1 MKSSAILWSPFVVA
15 QKAGANS
22 NCQPGCMPASTFE
35 SLCSNQLFWMLLLH
49 VECVYICLF
58 KFLYVMSFDFRM
70 PGCLTR
76 CGDTLWEKSES
87 HGDPKPERKGDL
99 AASEVWIFLVQ
110 MFSKKCEIGN
120 AWKIGKRLKQMHVLS
135 CCVVFFMD
143 MALTANEQNNLTIVS
158 IEWNAH
164 TAHCLLLHRVEVHY
178 LDGLSATLF
187 GMACSD
193 KVSVPACMRRAA
205 FTSEKPQ
212 SHIYEPLIAVSTA
225 KSCNNCQL
233 NVKHLIFA

>member
-1 MKSSAILWSPFVVA
+1 MFHLYFLLSLSVESAKFCKSCTVPALFKVHQKVLNALSKVLGLTWVQCSFVAMKSSAIQWSPFVVA

-35 SLCSNQLFWMLLLH
+35 SLCSNQLFWILLLH
-49 VECVYICLF
+49 VECAYICLY

-99 AASEVWIFLVQ
+99 AASEVWIFWAQ

-120 AWKIGKRLKQMHVLS
+120 AWKNTERDWNRCTFCHVVL
-135 CCVVFFMD
+135 F
-143 MALTANEQNNLTIVS
+143 S
-158 IEWNAH
+158 IW
-164 TAHCLLLHRVEVHY
+164 TWR
-178 LDGLSATLF
+178 
-187 GMACSD
+187 
-193 KVSVPACMRRAA
+193 
-205 FTSEKPQ
+205 
-212 SHIYEPLIAVSTA
+212 
-225 KSCNNCQL
+225 
-233 NVKHLIFA
+233 

>member
-1 MKSSAILWSPFVVA
+1 
-15 QKAGANS
+15 
-22 NCQPGCMPASTFE
+22 
-35 SLCSNQLFWMLLLH
+35 MLN
-49 VECVYICLF
+49 VFIYVYINFFMLCHLILGCQVVSPVAVTHCEKSLRAMETRSQNGKETLQHQKF
-58 KFLYVMSFDFRM
+58 GFFWCRCFPRNVRSEMLGKIRKEIETDARFVMLCCFLY
-70 PGCLTR
+70 G
-76 CGDTLWEKSES
+76 
-87 HGDPKPERKGDL
+87 HG
-99 AASEVWIFLVQ
+99 
-110 MFSKKCEIGN
+110 
-120 AWKIGKRLKQMHVLS
+120 
-135 CCVVFFMD
+135 
-143 MALTANEQNNLTIVS
+143 ALTANEQNNLTIVS

-205 FTSEKPQ
+205 FTSEKSQ

>member
-1 MKSSAILWSPFVVA
+1 
-15 QKAGANS
+15 
-22 NCQPGCMPASTFE
+22 
-35 SLCSNQLFWMLLLH
+35 
-49 VECVYICLF
+49 
-58 KFLYVMSFDFRM
+58 
-70 PGCLTR
+70 
-76 CGDTLWEKSES
+76 
-87 HGDPKPERKGDL
+87 
-99 AASEVWIFLVQ
+99 
-110 MFSKKCEIGN
+110 
-120 AWKIGKRLKQMHVLS
+120 MHVLS
-135 CCVVFFMD
+135 CCVVFYMD

-164 TAHCLLLHRVEVHY
+164 TAHCLLLHRVEVHC

-193 KVSVPACMRRAA
+193 QVSVPACMRRAA
-205 FTSEKPQ
+205 FTSEKSQ